1 MKSLLKLGLLRI
13 GVLVRYSLIT
23 SKDYLASV
31 VHVSIEP
38 FFNMLF
44 KSLINSAKLERN
56 LLRKN
61 ILPKNACNYLMF
73 IGWLMFRIAYI
84 LVGWILMPSFEVM
97 CPRSFPSYNP
107 KSDFLGFKDMSNFLH
122 FMYILLIWS
131 RCSLSD
137 LENTMIS
144 FK

>member
-1 MKSLLKLGLLRI
+1 MVCSKANEKIMKSLLKLGLLRI

-73 IGWLMFRIAYI
+73 IG
-84 LVGWILMPSFEVM
+84 
-97 CPRSFPSYNP
+97 
-107 KSDFLGFKDMSNFLH
+107 
-122 FMYILLIWS
+122 
-131 RCSLSD
+131 
-137 LENTMIS
+137 
-144 FK
+144 